1 MNDCKN
7 CKKILVLDDDY
18 FNKVAFNMLL
28 QCIDNKV
35 LGNSCDEGSDGIEG
49 LNIMEWK
56 MTKCCGK
63 PYKFVFV
70 DYNMP

>member
-1 MNDCKN
+1 MDDCTN

-28 QCIDNKV
+28 QCIDDTRF
-35 LGNSCDEGSDGIEG
+35 GNCCDEGSDGIEG
-49 LNIMEWK
+49 LNLMERK
-56 MTKCCGK
+56 MAACCRK